1 MTVNKK
7 DLQRNRIIGLAF
19 VCVFHNSLL
28 CFKIASLFFARRG
41 RSASLRQGRASA
53 RLSSGAVIA
62 ISQNIAS
69 GMGNFMRSLFAVH
82 SLTSLY
88 RF

>member
-19 VCVFHNSLL
+19 VAVLHYSLP

-53 RLSSGAVIA
+53 RLGGRAVIA
-62 ISQNIAS
+62 ISQNTAS
-69 GMGNFMRSLFAVH
+69 GMSNFRRSLFTVH